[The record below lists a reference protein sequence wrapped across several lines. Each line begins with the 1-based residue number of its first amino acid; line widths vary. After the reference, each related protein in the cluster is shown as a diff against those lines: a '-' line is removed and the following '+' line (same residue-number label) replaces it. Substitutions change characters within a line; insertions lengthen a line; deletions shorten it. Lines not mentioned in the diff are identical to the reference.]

1 MDYGLDSPLTIVV
14 AVIYFTSVSASPQLA
29 WLVLVD
35 NQTVPWS
42 IVTVIG
48 YATDARQPRAYPVNV
63 PTLLAIYADL
73 ASYIYATCDKEVIR
87 MLF

>member
-48 YATDARQPRAYPVNV
+48 YATDARQPRAYSVNV
-63 PTLLAIYADL
+63 PPYWLFMQISHRISTLL
-73 ASYIYATCDKEVIR
+73 VIR
-87 MLF
+87 K